1 MNLGYEMNKNLQLKS
16 LNNIPVK
23 NLKHLKKLIDE
34 IEINNEGKTI
44 IVNVNETP
52 TIKKSEKTSKSNL
65 KSKTI
70 KKTTK
75 KTEIAAETMN
85 DFKAMVFEF
94 SNDQLIVLDATEA
107 MDARLQVNY
116 KSSV

>member
-1 MNLGYEMNKNLQLKS
+1 MNKNLQLKS

-34 IEINNEGKTI
+34 IEINN
-44 IVNVNETP
+44 NE
-52 TIKKSEKTSKSNL
+52 EKTTTTTILDKTEKTEKSIKSNL
-65 KSKTI
+65 KTKTS

-75 KTEIAAETMN
+75 KTENAAETIN

-94 SNDQLIVLDATEA
+94 SNDQLIVLDAKEA
-107 MDARLQVNY
+107 KDARQQVMTNR
-116 KSSV
+116 